1 MKVGL
6 LTLYLHL
13 PATGSLKEKRSVIK
27 RILAEV
33 DRCGPA
39 FAVAEVENLDDLGR
53 ATIRIAH
60 LANDP
65 RYTDSALTQLRTTLE
80 LGKDY
85 AVEGY
90 DLEIL

>member
-33 DRCGPA
+33 DRRGPA

-65 RYTDSALTQLRTTLE
+65 RYTDSALTQLRTALE

-85 AVEGY
+85 ALEGY

>member
-33 DRCGPA
+33 DRRGPA

-80 LGKDY
+80 FGKDY